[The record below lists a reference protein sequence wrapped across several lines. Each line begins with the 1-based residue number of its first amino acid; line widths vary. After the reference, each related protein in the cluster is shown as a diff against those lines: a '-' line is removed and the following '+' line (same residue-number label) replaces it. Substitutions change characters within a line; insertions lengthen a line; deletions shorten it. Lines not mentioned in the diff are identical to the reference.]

1 MWRSFF
7 LAIGAMMIIVGVE
20 TLLID
25 SATIYS
31 AAESS
36 ATDFMD
42 PSGSPGKQ
50 TRVVTPEEWIPWAAM
65 SIGAVVVLYAFTLP
79 QRWNRGGGG

>member
-1 MWRSFF
+1 VWRSFF

-36 ATDFMD
+36 ASDFMD
-42 PSGSPGKQ
+42 PSGSPGKK
-50 TRVVTPEEWIPWAAM
+50 TKVVTPEEWIPWAAM

-79 QRWNRGGGG
+79 QRWNRGGG